1 MGVSFFSVSSTLHY
15 SFLRSLDETMTNI
28 GETKVENKLDKF
40 IRVLDVFVI
49 VMTVL
54 IMLMIVEHAY

>member
-1 MGVSFFSVSSTLHY
+1 MVSFILHC
-15 SFLRSLDETMTNI
+15 SFLKSLEKTMMKDT

>member
-1 MGVSFFSVSSTLHY
+1 MVSSTLHY
-15 SFLRSLDETMTNI
+15 SFLRSLGEMMTNT

-49 VMTVL
+49 TMAI
-54 IMLMIVEHAY
+54 IMMFIVVEHAY

>member
-1 MGVSFFSVSSTLHY
+1 MVSSTLHY
-15 SFLRSLDETMTNI
+15 SFLRSLDETMTNT
-28 GETKVENKLDKF
+28 GEIKVENKLDKF

>member
-1 MGVSFFSVSSTLHY
+1 MVSSTLPC
-15 SFLRSLDETMTNI
+15 SFLRSLDETMTNT
-28 GETKVENKLDKF
+28 GEIKVGNKLDKF
-40 IRVLDVFVI
+40 IRVLDVFVV

>member
-1 MGVSFFSVSSTLHY
+1 MVSSTLHC
-15 SFLRSLDETMTNI
+15 SFLRSLDETMTNT
-28 GETKVENKLDKF
+28 GEIKVENKLDKF